1 MSLLLHAK
9 SLQWCPTLC
18 DPMDCSCQSPLSMGF
33 SRQEYWSGL
42 SCPPPGDLPD
52 PGIKPTFLIAMINL
66 DSVLKTKDI
75 TLLTKVHIA
84 KAMVFPLVMYR
95 YESWTIKKAEH
106 QRIDAFELWCW
117 RKPDLKETRAPQC
130 SSQHCL
136 WQPGHESN
144 LDAHQQTN
152 G

>member
-9 SLQWCPTLC
+9 SLQWCSTLC

-52 PGIKPTFLIAMINL
+52 PEIEPTFLIAMINL

-106 QRIDAFELWCW
+106 QRIDAFEQWCW
-117 RKPDLKETRAPQC
+117 RKPDLKETCAPQC

-136 WQPGHESN
+136 
-144 LDAHQQTN
+144 
-152 G
+152 